1 MNHPTTP
8 PLRSE
13 FADDPDMAEIIA
25 EFVSELPDRA
35 RAIES
40 SFREGENE
48 TLKRLAHQLAG
59 ASAGYGFPDL
69 GRKAR
74 ELEHA
79 ILNLAAQAHAEQTER
94 VRSLVDSLTAMC
106 RNGAGQ

>member
-1 MNHPTTP
+1 MNHPSTP

-69 GRKAR
+69 GKKAR

-79 ILNLAAQAHAEQTER
+79 ILSLAAKAQGDQLER
-94 VRSLVDSLTAMC
+94 VRHLVDSLSAMC
-106 RNGAGQ
+106 RSSADK